1 MTLSQ
6 TMQQKLD
13 QYMEYLC
20 AHPDGYTPN
29 TIRTMV
35 NDARRFAC
43 WLDASSSKKE
53 IDSGANHESP
63 IR

>member
-13 QYMEYLC
+13 QYTEYLG

-29 TIRTMV
+29 TIRTMT

-43 WLDASSSKKE
+43 WLEGISFQKGD
-53 IDSGANHESP
+53 
-63 IR
+63 RLT